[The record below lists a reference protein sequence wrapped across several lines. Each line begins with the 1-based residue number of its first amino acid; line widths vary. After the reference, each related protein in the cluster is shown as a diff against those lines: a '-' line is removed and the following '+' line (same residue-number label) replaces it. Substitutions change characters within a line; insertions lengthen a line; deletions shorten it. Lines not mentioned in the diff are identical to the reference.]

1 MQQALINKL
10 HEYIR
15 ENNPDLLFQLEED
28 RKVTEYLSDKISTVS
43 TLIKQMDTG
52 EPAYIIEDACMDVLT
67 QYLRPSKFNYISNL
81 LEVEFESTHNQF
93 QESGTL
99 KFEVINLINQ
109 CQSVFEDLNFSNE
122 NEDNQFL
129 RYAIIGII
137 GEYLEGVTSENEN
150 VKDGVQ
156 PLLSNY
162 ESNKINCLAV
172 SVTLSDSSILVKA

>member
-1 MQQALINKL
+1 MQQALITKL

-43 TLIKQMDTG
+43 ALIKQTDTG

-67 QYLRPSKFNYISNL
+67 HDLRPSKFNYISNL
-81 LEVEFESTHNQF
+81 LQQEFESAYNQL

-109 CQSVFEDLNFSNE
+109 CQPVFADLNFSEE

-129 RYAIIGII
+129 RYAIIGTIS
-137 GEYLEGVTSENEN
+137 GYLEGVTSENEN
-150 VKDGVQ
+150 VNDGLQ
-156 PLLSNY
+156 QST
-162 ESNKINCLAV
+162 E
-172 SVTLSDSSILVKA
+172 TEG